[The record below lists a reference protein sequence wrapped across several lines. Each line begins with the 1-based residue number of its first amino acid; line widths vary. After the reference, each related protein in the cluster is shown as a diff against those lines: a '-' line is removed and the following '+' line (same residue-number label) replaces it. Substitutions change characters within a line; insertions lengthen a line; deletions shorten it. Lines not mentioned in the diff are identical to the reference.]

1 MKIGEYTIPLKR
13 RNTVAFGIIVLFFG
27 MVTMSY
33 IMALFA
39 FIAPSIDFPL
49 RITQVETYDGDG
61 VARSSFY
68 SGNLVRINASVEKA
82 TDYPYDSYYSSFV
95 GNTTYSIIVAVMDPN
110 RMPVFFE
117 YIPKTISPGESRWC
131 LFNYTISSAAVKGKY
146 VVRVMVWT
154 VSGDP
159 LAPSAEEVTFTVT

>member
-1 MKIGEYTIPLKR
+1 MKIGEYIIPLKR

-27 MVTMSY
+27 MGSISY
-33 IMALFA
+33 IISLFA

-49 RITQVETYDGDG
+49 RITKVETYDSYG
-61 VARSSFY
+61 VVKSSFS

-82 TDYPYDSYYSSFV
+82 TDYYFDSYYSSFV
-95 GNTTYSIIVAVMDPN
+95 DNTTYSIIVAVMDPN
-110 RMPVFFE
+110 RMPVFFQ
-117 YIPKTISPGESRWC
+117 YSPKTISPGESRWD
-131 LFNYTISSAAVKGKY
+131 LFDYTISSAAVKGIY